1 MPLSEIVR
9 AVLLEERFRFDPNST
24 EKQGRYRLKNP
35 DHFRRFWTRKDPR
48 VKGITHIIGVLH
60 DGRFATQAIRFDRS
74 LWSEREAAQ
83 WWSRNAERFRKTW
96 RPRDWRD
103 ERDESTLLEGKEF
116 SEREHDWG
124 QVIID
129 RDGQTW
135 TRGRIKSYYDRVGP
149 RLLRTLRGH
158 DVIVIL
164 GMGRNK
170 FVLKRNRDE
179 AKTRIRI
186 ERLKGIDDPSSLE
199 YWINRRAV
207 EFHIAL
213 HGAKTDVAWVDI
225 DLHKPKNIAAERRR
239 ARSLVPR
246 VARVI
251 RRVAG
256 GSVSTWESG
265 RTGFHVM
272 VNLREP
278 SSVNQLRRDLQKAL
292 GNEFK
297 DEDFVTT
304 SIAHAGQVRMDVTT
318 LKDTGS
324 LRAPY
329 SLSVFG
335 RSKRP
340 LGGGK

>member
-1 MPLSEIVR
+1 MSLNEIVR
-9 AVLLEERFRFDPNST
+9 VVLLEAHFRFDPNST
-24 EKQGRYRLKNP
+24 EEQGRYRLKDP
-35 DHFRRFWTRKDPR
+35 DLFKRFWTRKDPR
-48 VKGITHIIGVLH
+48 AKGVTHIIGVLR
-60 DGRFATQAIRFDRS
+60 DGRFATQAIRFDRGQ
-74 LWSEREAAQ
+74 WSESEAAR
-83 WWSRNAERFRKTW
+83 WWSRNADRFRKTW
-96 RPRDWRD
+96 KPRDWH
-103 ERDESTLLEGKEF
+103 EKRDESAILEAKDF
-116 SEREHDWG
+116 AEREHDWK

-129 RDGQTW
+129 REGQTW
-135 TRGRIKSYYDRVGP
+135 TRGQIKSYYERVGP
-149 RLLRTLRGH
+149 RLLRSLRGH

-164 GMGRNK
+164 GMGRNR

-207 EFHIAL
+207 EFHVAI

-225 DLHKPKNIAAERRR
+225 DIHKPKNLTAERRR

-246 VARVI
+246 VAKVI

-256 GSVSTWESG
+256 GTVSTWESG
-265 RTGFHVM
+265 RSGFHVM
-272 VNLREP
+272 ANLKEP
-278 SSVNQLRRDLQKAL
+278 TGVNQLRSELRRAL
-292 GNEFK
+292 GEEFK
-297 DEDFVTT
+297 RDDFVTT

-324 LRAPY
+324 LRAPH

-335 RSKRP
+335 RAKRP
-340 LGGGK
+340 LGGSK